1 MFLSVILPIMIIFL
15 AGFIAQKTFRL
26 DIKSISTLAIYLL
39 FPPLV
44 FRTFYD
50 NPPDMNYLY
59 ILLYTVA
66 LTGLLILIIKGIGLW
81 RKYPDDKQNALI
93 LAVGFMNNGNY
104 GIPLVLFAYGVGG
117 LDYIVAIM
125 IFHTIIQV
133 SVGVY
138 YATKGKVSLNSIL
151 KSIARMPMMHAVYI
165 GMIWGIFSL
174 PMHESMY
181 GAIDLVAAAAVPI
194 VMLCLGMQLAEIEVK
209 NIEWKLV
216 SLAVFLRLV
225 ASPII
230 ALLIVWHMPI
240 DILLKKI
247 MILAAAT
254 PTAAIS
260 SMLAIQYDCNP
271 QLVSAITLITTIL
284 SMVSVLVVLLLLG

>member
-1 MFLSVILPIMIIFL
+1 MSVILPIMIIF
-15 AGFIAQKTFRL
+15 AVGFIAQRTFNL
-26 DIKSISTLAIYLL
+26 DIKSITTVAIYLL

-50 NPPDMNYLY
+50 NPLDLNYLY
-59 ILLYTVA
+59 ILLYSVA
-66 LTGLLILIIKGIGLW
+66 LTGLLIIIIKAIGLW
-81 RKYPDDKQNALI
+81 RKYPDDKQDALI
-93 LAVGFMNNGNY
+93 LSVGFMNNGNY

-125 IFHTIIQV
+125 IFHTVIQIT
-133 SVGVY
+133 VGGY
-138 YATKGKVSLNSIL
+138 YASKSTTSL
-151 KSIARMPMMHAVYI
+151 KSIFSNIAKMPMMHAVYL
-165 GMIWGIFSL
+165 GMIWGVFSL
-174 PMHESMY
+174 PMHDSMY
-181 GAIDLVAAAAVPI
+181 GAINLVADAAVPM
-194 VMLCLGMQLAEIEVK
+194 VMLALGMQLAEIRVK

-216 SLAVFLRLV
+216 SLGVFLRLV
-225 ASPII
+225 ASPVI

-240 DILLKKI
+240 DLLLKKI

-260 SMLAIQYDCNP
+260 SLLAIQYDCNP

-284 SMVSVLVVLLLLG
+284 SMVSILVVLLLLGT